1 MYIDI
6 HSHLIFDVDD
16 GSKSLE
22 QSIKYLKEIKKMNLN
37 KVICTPHMYYGRR
50 EKILKIVENFKI
62 LREEARKLGIE
73 LYLGNEILYNEKTL
87 ELLQNKK
94 LTTLNKSDYLLIEFK
109 RSESMDIDSLI
120 DSLEEFIEAG
130 YKVVL
135 AHPELYINYRS
146 ISYMKRIKEIGVMLQ
161 IDATSIL
168 RSKTN
173 SKVYKFAK
181 SLLKEKLVDI
191 VASDSHC
198 TKERNF
204 SSLKDAYKQI
214 YKKDKNYAN
223 IIFYE
228 NPLKIIE
235 KN

>member
-1 MYIDI
+1 M
-6 HSHLIFDVDD
+6 
-16 GSKSLE
+16 
-22 QSIKYLKEIKKMNLN
+22 
-37 KVICTPHMYYGRR
+37 
-50 EKILKIVENFKI
+50 
-62 LREEARKLGIE
+62 
-73 LYLGNEILYNEKTL
+73 
-87 ELLQNKK
+87 NKK

-146 ISYMKRIKEIGVMLQ
+146 ISYMKKIKEIGVMLQ
-161 IDATSIL
+161 MDATSIL

-173 SKVYKFAK
+173 SRVYKFAK

-204 SSLKDAYKQI
+204 SSLNDAYKKI